1 MAAQA
6 SGNLHLGPRELFA
19 GLTAALCEAVAACV
33 AANRRA
39 GDGSALRDH
48 IDQLCRQTGKS
59 PEELGLAPEEAQ
71 EPEVPF
77 AGEHL
82 WAWFWEVSEARASNG
97 FCLLPLSWVDIEAWA
112 RLTATPLSPYEALTL
127 RRMDAAYLSAHA
139 QATKKDKERL

>member
-1 MAAQA
+1 MAARTG
-6 SGNLHLGPRELFA
+6 GNLHLRPRELFA

-33 AANRRA
+33 ATNKRA

-48 IDQLCRQTGKS
+48 IEQLCRQTGKS
-59 PEELGLAPEEAQ
+59 PEELGLAPEEVQ

-82 WAWFWEVSEARASNG
+82 WAWFWEVAEARTSNG
-97 FCLLPLSWVDIEAWA
+97 FCLLPLSWADIEAWA

-139 QATKKDKERL
+139 ESTKKDKEPL